1 MSAVT
6 DKRYALVLSG
16 GGVRATA
23 FHLGVILRLAGW
35 GLIED
40 GSTHAPAKERFD
52 RLQGL
57 VRGDGRPALFD
68 SRD

>member
-23 FHLGVILRLAGW
+23 FHLGVILRLAVDW
-35 GLIED
+35 
-40 GSTHAPAKERFD
+40 PAGTSPDPIYRF
-52 RLQGL
+52 RWEPRRWPRVFACRSG
-57 VRGDGRPALFD
+57 VAIVG
-68 SRD
+68 